1 MSSHFSF
8 SPRTTALLKALF
20 VTFLWSTSWV
30 LIKIGLD
37 DIPALTFA
45 GLRYTFAATCLLI
58 FARQRGSLSAM
69 SQISRRDWA
78 WLAILGLIFIAVAQG
93 SQFLALVYLP
103 AVTLTLFLN
112 FTAIFVIFLGIW
124 LLHEYP
130 TSLQLFG
137 IGLFMG
143 GVLLF
148 FYPIE
153 LPHDEWLGLGI
164 ATVCVLANSAAGVL
178 GRHINRQGHL
188 PALTVTLT
196 SMSIGAVV
204 LLVTGV
210 VTQGLPSFDL
220 QGWAIIAWLAVVN
233 TAFAFTVWNQTLRIL
248 TALESSIINNTML
261 AQISLLAWIFLG
273 EDISRRELIA
283 LVIASIGS
291 LLSQVRQSPR
301 RF

>member
-1 MSSHFSF
+1 MFSRF
-8 SPRTTALLKALF
+8 SPHTIALLQALF

-58 FARQRGSLSAM
+58 YARQRGTLNAM
-69 SQISRRDWA
+69 TQISRRDWG
-78 WLAILGLIFIAVAQG
+78 WLALLGLIFIAIAQG
-93 SQFLALVYLP
+93 SQFMALVYLP

-112 FTAIFVIFLGIW
+112 FTAVFVTVLGIW
-124 LLHEYP
+124 LLKEYP
-130 TSLQLFG
+130 TPRQLAG
-137 IGLFMG
+137 VAIFMG

-148 FYPIE
+148 FYPIS

-164 ATVCVLANSAAGVL
+164 ALICVLSSSVAGVL

-188 PALTVTLT
+188 PPLTVTLG

-204 LLVTGV
+204 LLVAGV
-210 VTQGLPSFDL
+210 IIQGLPTFNW
-220 QGWAIIAWLAVVN
+220 QGWAIIAWLAVIN

-248 TALESSIINNTML
+248 TAMESSIINNTML

-273 EDISRRELIA
+273 EDISARELVA
-283 LVIASIGS
+283 LVIASIGG
-291 LLSQVRQSPR
+291 LLSQLRPR
-301 RF
+301 A